1 MNFKDQLIALEREM
15 VYARCA
21 GNTERLRNLEAQHAE
36 ITNAAWGDQQ
46 LSGALVVTTPR
57 TRSYPYPVQSPSKH
71 WFVTA
76 LRRFWRWC

>member
-36 ITNAAWGDQQ
+36 ITNAAWDEAYERACEFDSPNSPGFKAVRE
-46 LSGALVVTTPR
+46 SIFEELV
-57 TRSYPYPVQSPSKH
+57 
-71 WFVTA
+71 
-76 LRRFWRWC
+76 